1 MTALAQ
7 RNPQAYG
14 VLITLAG
21 VMIFVPDAL
30 VMRLIGGDMLALA
43 FWRGLL
49 SGGIF
54 LAGNLIL
61 ARHTMPR
68 RGEWLDRKGLL
79 VIGLNAAGML
89 TWCSAMQY
97 TTAANALLVL
107 ATAPFIAALLSWL
120 TLRETID
127 RATALAIGLVFLGV
141 VVIASGSMGHGRLLG
156 DAFALMNAT
165 AIAAY
170 YVTLRTTG
178 TRNMLPHLALGSIL
192 GGVLALPF
200 ADFVPVDATTALLI
214 FLSGAI
220 ILPGAAGLLM
230 LGPRYLPAPEVSMI
244 TLLEVILGPLL
255 VWAVIGENPGQMTLI
270 GGTVIV
276 VTVALHTARRLSQPH
291 GQMKGVG

>member
-1 MTALAQ
+1 MIALSQ

-14 VLITLAG
+14 VLVTLAG

-43 FWRGLL
+43 FWRGILA
-49 SGGIF
+49 GGIF
-54 LAGNLIL
+54 LAANLIF
-61 ARHTMPR
+61 ARQTMPR
-68 RGEWLDRKGLL
+68 KGEWFDRKGLL
-79 VIGLNAAGML
+79 VVGLNAIGGIS
-89 TWCSAMQY
+89 WCSAMQY
-97 TTAANALLVL
+97 TSAANALLVL

-127 RATALAIGLVFLGV
+127 RATALAIGLVFAGV
-141 VVIASGSMGHGRLLG
+141 LIIGSGSMGHGRLLG
-156 DAFALMNAT
+156 DAFALLNAT

-178 TRNMLPHLALGSIL
+178 RRNMLPHLALGSIL
-192 GGVLALPF
+192 GGLLALPF
-200 ADFVPVDATTALLI
+200 AEFVPVDGGTAFLI

-255 VWAVIGENPGQMTLI
+255 VWAVIGENPGQMSLI
-270 GGTVIV
+270 GGAVIV
-276 VTVALHTARRLSQPH
+276 VTVALHTLRRLSQPQ
-291 GQMKGVG
+291 GAG

>member
-1 MTALAQ
+1 MTALSQ

-14 VLITLAG
+14 VLVTLAG

-43 FWRGLL
+43 FWRGVLA
-49 SGGIF
+49 GGIF
-54 LAGNLIL
+54 LAANMIF
-61 ARHTMPR
+61 ARQTMPGK
-68 RGEWLDRKGLL
+68 GEWFDRKGLL
-79 VIGLNAAGML
+79 VIGLNAVGGIS
-89 TWCSAMQY
+89 WCSAMQY
-97 TTAANALLVL
+97 TSAANALLVL

-127 RATALAIGLVFLGV
+127 RVTALAIGLVFAGV
-141 VVIASGSMGHGRLLG
+141 LIIGSGSLGHGRLLG
-156 DAFALMNAT
+156 DAFALLNAT

-178 TRNMLPHLALGSIL
+178 RRNMLPHLALGSIL
-192 GGVLALPF
+192 GGLLALPF
-200 ADFVPVDATTALLI
+200 AQFVPVDGGTAFLI
-214 FLSGAI
+214 FLSGAV

-255 VWAVIGENPGQMTLI
+255 VWAVIGENPGQMSLI
-270 GGTVIV
+270 GGAVIV
-276 VTVALHTARRLSQPH
+276 VTVALHTLRRLSQPQ
-291 GQMKGVG
+291 GAG

>member
-7 RNPQAYG
+7 RNPQAFG
-14 VLITLAG
+14 VLVTLAG

-43 FWRGLL
+43 FWRGILA
-49 SGGIF
+49 GGVF
-54 LAGNLIL
+54 LAANLIF
-61 ARHTMPR
+61 ARQTMPSK
-68 RGEWLDRKGLL
+68 GEWFDRKGLL
-79 VIGLNAAGML
+79 VIGLNAMGGI
-89 TWCSAMQY
+89 TWCAAMQY
-97 TTAANALLVL
+97 TSAANALLVL

-127 RATALAIGLVFLGV
+127 RVTALAIGLVFAGV
-141 VVIASGSMGHGRLLG
+141 LIIGSGSMGHGRLLG
-156 DAFALMNAT
+156 DAFALLNAT

-178 TRNMLPHLALGSIL
+178 RRNMLPHLALGAIL
-192 GGVLALPF
+192 GGILALPF
-200 ADFVPVDATTALLI
+200 ADFVPVDAGTAFLI
-214 FLSGAI
+214 FLSGAV

-270 GGTVIV
+270 GGAVIV
-276 VTVALHTARRLSQPH
+276 ITVSLHTARRMSQP
-291 GQMKGVG
+291 QGVG

>member
-1 MTALAQ
+1 MTTLAQ
-7 RNPQAYG
+7 RNPQAFG
-14 VLITLAG
+14 VLVTLAG

-43 FWRGLL
+43 FWRGILA
-49 SGGIF
+49 GGIF
-54 LAGNLIL
+54 LAANLIF
-61 ARHTMPR
+61 ARQTMPSK
-68 RGEWLDRKGLL
+68 GEWFDRKGLL
-79 VIGLNAAGML
+79 VIGLNAMGGI
-89 TWCSAMQY
+89 TWCAAMQY
-97 TTAANALLVL
+97 TSAANALLVL

-127 RATALAIGLVFLGV
+127 RVTALAIGLVFAGV
-141 VVIASGSMGHGRLLG
+141 LIIGSGSMGHGRLLG
-156 DAFALMNAT
+156 DAFALLNAT

-178 TRNMLPHLALGSIL
+178 RRNMLPHLALGAIL

-200 ADFVPVDATTALLI
+200 ADFVPVDAGTAFLI
-214 FLSGAI
+214 FLSGAV

-270 GGTVIV
+270 GGAVIV
-276 VTVALHTARRLSQPH
+276 ITVSLHTARRMSQPQ
-291 GQMKGVG
+291 GAG

>member
-1 MTALAQ
+1 MTALSQ

-14 VLITLAG
+14 VLVTLAG
-21 VMIFVPDAL
+21 VLIFVPDAL

-43 FWRGLL
+43 FWRGILA
-49 SGGIF
+49 GGIF
-54 LAGNLIL
+54 LAANLIF
-61 ARHTMPR
+61 ARQTMPSK
-68 RGEWLDRKGLL
+68 GEWFDRKGLL
-79 VIGLNAAGML
+79 VIGLNAVGGI

-97 TTAANALLVL
+97 TSAANALLVL

-127 RATALAIGLVFLGV
+127 RATALAIGLVFAGV
-141 VVIASGSMGHGRLLG
+141 LIIGSGSMGHGRLLG
-156 DAFALMNAT
+156 DAFALVNAT

-178 TRNMLPHLALGSIL
+178 RRNMLPHLALGAIL
-192 GGVLALPF
+192 GGLLALPF
-200 ADFVPVDATTALLI
+200 AEFVPVDGGTAFLI
-214 FLSGAI
+214 FLSGAV

-255 VWAVIGENPGQMTLI
+255 VWAVIGENPGQMSLI
-270 GGTVIV
+270 GGSVIV
-276 VTVALHTARRLSQPH
+276 VTVALHTLRRVSQPQ
-291 GQMKGVG
+291 GGG

>member
-1 MTALAQ
+1 MTTLAQ
-7 RNPQAYG
+7 RNPQAFG
-14 VLITLAG
+14 VLVTLAG

-43 FWRGLL
+43 FWRGILA
-49 SGGIF
+49 GGIF
-54 LAGNLIL
+54 LAANLIF
-61 ARHTMPR
+61 ARQTMPSK
-68 RGEWLDRKGLL
+68 GEWFDRKGLL
-79 VIGLNAAGML
+79 VIGLNAMGGI
-89 TWCSAMQY
+89 TWCAAMQY
-97 TTAANALLVL
+97 TSAANALLVL

-127 RATALAIGLVFLGV
+127 RVTALAIGLVFAGV
-141 VVIASGSMGHGRLLG
+141 LIIGSGSMGHGRLLG
-156 DAFALMNAT
+156 DAFALLNAT

-178 TRNMLPHLALGSIL
+178 RRNMLPHLALGAIL
-192 GGVLALPF
+192 GGILALPF
-200 ADFVPVDATTALLI
+200 ANFVPVDAGTAFLI
-214 FLSGAI
+214 FLSGAV

-270 GGTVIV
+270 GGAVIV
-276 VTVALHTARRLSQPH
+276 LTVSLHTPRRMSQPQ
-291 GQMKGVG
+291 GAG

>member
-1 MTALAQ
+1 MIPLAQ
-7 RNPQAYG
+7 SNPQAYG
-14 VLITLAG
+14 VLVTLAG

-54 LAGNLIL
+54 LTANLIL
-61 ARHTMPR
+61 ARHTMPGQ
-68 RGEWLDRKGLL
+68 GEWFDRKGLL
-79 VIGLNAAGML
+79 IIGLNAVGVIS
-89 TWCSAMQY
+89 WCSAMQH
-97 TTAANALLVL
+97 TSAANALLVL

-127 RATALAIGLVFLGV
+127 RATALAIGLVFAGV
-141 VVIASGSMGHGRLLG
+141 LVIASGSIGNGRLLG
-156 DAFALMNAT
+156 DGFALLNAT
-165 AIAAY
+165 SIAAY

-178 TRNMLPHLALGSIL
+178 RRNMLPHVALGSIL
-192 GGVLALPF
+192 GGLLALPF
-200 ADFVPVDATTALLI
+200 ASFTPVTTDTAFLI

-255 VWAVIGENPGQMTLI
+255 VWAVIGENPGSLTLI
-270 GGTVIV
+270 GGALIVATVS
-276 VTVALHTARRLSQPH
+276 LHTLRRLSQPEA
-291 GQMKGVG
+291 KP

>member
-1 MTALAQ
+1 MTALSQ

-14 VLITLAG
+14 VLVTLAG

-43 FWRGLL
+43 FWRGILA
-49 SGGIF
+49 GGIF
-54 LAGNLIL
+54 LAANLVF
-61 ARHTMPR
+61 ARQTMPR
-68 RGEWLDRKGLL
+68 KGEWFDRKGLL
-79 VIGLNAAGML
+79 VIGLNAVGGI

-97 TTAANALLVL
+97 TSAANALLVL

-127 RATALAIGLVFLGV
+127 RATALAIGLVFAGV
-141 VVIASGSMGHGRLLG
+141 LIIGSGSMGHGRLLG
-156 DAFALMNAT
+156 DAFALVNAT

-178 TRNMLPHLALGSIL
+178 RRNMLPHLALGAIL
-192 GGVLALPF
+192 GGLLALPF
-200 ADFVPVDATTALLI
+200 AEFVPVDGGTAFLI
-214 FLSGAI
+214 FLSGAV

-255 VWAVIGENPGQMTLI
+255 VWAVIGENPGQMSLI
-270 GGTVIV
+270 GGSVIV
-276 VTVALHTARRLSQPH
+276 VTVALHTLRRVSQPQ
-291 GQMKGVG
+291 GGG

>member
-1 MTALAQ
+1 MTALSQ

-14 VLITLAG
+14 VLVTLAG

-43 FWRGLL
+43 FWRGILA
-49 SGGIF
+49 GGIF
-54 LAGNLIL
+54 LAANLVF
-61 ARHTMPR
+61 ARQTMPSK
-68 RGEWLDRKGLL
+68 GEWFDRKGLL
-79 VIGLNAAGML
+79 VIGLNAVGGI

-97 TTAANALLVL
+97 TSAANALLVL

-127 RATALAIGLVFLGV
+127 RATALAIGLVFAGV
-141 VVIASGSMGHGRLLG
+141 LIIGSGSMGHGRLLG
-156 DAFALMNAT
+156 DAFALVNAT

-178 TRNMLPHLALGSIL
+178 RRNMLPHLALGAIL
-192 GGVLALPF
+192 GGLLALPF
-200 ADFVPVDATTALLI
+200 AEFVPVDGGTAFLI
-214 FLSGAI
+214 FLSGAV

-255 VWAVIGENPGQMTLI
+255 VWAVIGENPGQMSLI
-270 GGTVIV
+270 GGAVIV
-276 VTVALHTARRLSQPH
+276 VTVALHTLRRVSQPQ
-291 GQMKGVG
+291 GGG

>member
-1 MTALAQ
+1 MTALSQ

-14 VLITLAG
+14 VLVTLAG

-43 FWRGLL
+43 FWRGILA
-49 SGGIF
+49 GGIF
-54 LAGNLIL
+54 LAVNLIF
-61 ARHTMPR
+61 ARQSMPSK
-68 RGEWLDRKGLL
+68 GEWFDRKGLL
-79 VIGLNAAGML
+79 VIGLNAIGGIS
-89 TWCSAMQY
+89 WCAAMQH
-97 TTAANALLVL
+97 TSAANALLVL

-127 RATALAIGLVFLGV
+127 RATALAIGLVFAGV
-141 VVIASGSMGHGRLLG
+141 LIIGSGSMGHGRLLG
-156 DAFALMNAT
+156 DAFALLNAT

-178 TRNMLPHLALGSIL
+178 RRNMLPHLALGAIL

-200 ADFVPVDATTALLI
+200 ADFVPVDAGTAFLI
-214 FLSGAI
+214 FLSGAV

-270 GGTVIV
+270 GGVVIV
-276 VTVALHTARRLSQPH
+276 VTVSWHTARRMSQPQ
-291 GQMKGVG
+291 GIV

>member
-1 MTALAQ
+1 MTALSQ

-14 VLITLAG
+14 VLVTLAG

-30 VMRLIGGDMLALA
+30 VMRLIDGDMLALA
-43 FWRGLL
+43 FWRGILA
-49 SGGIF
+49 GGIF
-54 LAGNLIL
+54 LAANLIF
-61 ARHTMPR
+61 ARQTMPSK
-68 RGEWLDRKGLL
+68 GEWFDRKGLL
-79 VIGLNAAGML
+79 VIGLNAVGGI

-97 TTAANALLVL
+97 TSAANALLVL

-127 RATALAIGLVFLGV
+127 RATALAIGLVFAGV
-141 VVIASGSMGHGRLLG
+141 LIIGSGSMGHGRLLG
-156 DAFALMNAT
+156 DAFALVNAT

-178 TRNMLPHLALGSIL
+178 RRNMLPHLALGAIL
-192 GGVLALPF
+192 GGLLALPF
-200 ADFVPVDATTALLI
+200 AEFVPVDGGTAFLI
-214 FLSGAI
+214 FLSGAV

-255 VWAVIGENPGQMTLI
+255 VWAVIGENPGQMSLI
-270 GGTVIV
+270 GGAVIV
-276 VTVALHTARRLSQPH
+276 VTVALHTLRRVSQPQ
-291 GQMKGVG
+291 GGG

>member
-1 MTALAQ
+1 MTALSQ

-14 VLITLAG
+14 VLVTLAG

-30 VMRLIGGDMLALA
+30 VMRLIGSDMLALA
-43 FWRGLL
+43 FWRGILA
-49 SGGIF
+49 GGIF
-54 LAGNLIL
+54 LAANLIF
-61 ARHTMPR
+61 ARQTMPSK
-68 RGEWLDRKGLL
+68 GEWFDRKGLL
-79 VIGLNAAGML
+79 VIGLNAVGGI

-97 TTAANALLVL
+97 SSAANALLVL

-127 RATALAIGLVFLGV
+127 RATALAIGLVFAGV
-141 VVIASGSMGHGRLLG
+141 LIIGSGSMGHGRLLG
-156 DAFALMNAT
+156 DAFALVNAT

-178 TRNMLPHLALGSIL
+178 RRNMLPHLALGAIL
-192 GGVLALPF
+192 GGLLALPF
-200 ADFVPVDATTALLI
+200 AEFVPVDGGTAFLI
-214 FLSGAI
+214 FLSGAV

-255 VWAVIGENPGQMTLI
+255 VWAVIGENPGQMSLI
-270 GGTVIV
+270 GGAVIV
-276 VTVALHTARRLSQPH
+276 VTVALHTLRRVSQPQ
-291 GQMKGVG
+291 GGG